1 MMEVQWEIADVM
13 KRAIFFTL
21 KTEHFLIFALV
32 IHQSRASFK
41 RSYYCIEKP
50 QWRRQ

>member
-32 IHQSRASFK
+32 IHQKQGKFQAFILL
-41 RSYYCIEKP
+41 Y
-50 QWRRQ
+50 